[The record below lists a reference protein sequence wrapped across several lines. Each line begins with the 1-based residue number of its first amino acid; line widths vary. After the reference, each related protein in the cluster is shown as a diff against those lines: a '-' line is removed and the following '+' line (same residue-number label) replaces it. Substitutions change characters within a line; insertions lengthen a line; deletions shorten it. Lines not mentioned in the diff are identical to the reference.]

1 MDSEKRRIA
10 AERSRATRANEEVE
24 ADGSR
29 GAPPPPPGTCLR
41 VENAR
46 GARAASTSANIG
58 NTARRFDQLCEAT
71 SISLVGSAQH

>member
-1 MDSEKRRIA
+1 MLRVGLRRTKSSEKWRIA

-29 GAPPPPPGTCLR
+29 GAPPPAAGTCLR

-46 GARAASTSANIG
+46 GARAASTSAHIG
-58 NTARRFDQLCEAT
+58 NTARGRFD
-71 SISLVGSAQH
+71 SSL